1 MSRLTACVQ
10 RLPRRSALGRY
21 RCRVASLL
29 FSSFTGLGV
38 LLGVG
43 VADSASAQGAPA
55 GATTV
60 SGNLG
65 PSVRVGRIRDQANDV
80 LKLMSYTIIPD
91 VTTSSLSVK
100 STENDNASINMTQF
114 GGGFTVSKSVPVYL
128 EGNAA
133 YVRFDPKFLVEDG
146 AAERRLPVRW
156 NSVTVTGGVGWDFQ
170 IADEWVLRPIAMAT
184 VGRVFSD
191 LRAGAWYVG
200 RRTDTELDFLDG
212 GTLKAVG
219 FGGALMLDY
228 EHSRPD
234 EEKDLE
240 VRYTNVR
247 LRTKAENVESM
258 QSRTT
263 SESLSIWSRYRKPS
277 GLTAFQRPVRHVF
290 ELAYTDYLGHKNETL
305 GSGNLVSLGYGLE
318 LDLSAHDIFVSRA
331 RAVLRF
337 MRGEQVQ
344 GVSLGLAVSF

>member
-1 MSRLTACVQ
+1 MKIFVGKMKAISGWSFAAY
-10 RLPRRSALGRY
+10 PRR
-21 RCRVASLL
+21 RVAPWLLGSL
-29 FSSFTGLGV
+29 TGLGV
-38 LLGVG
+38 LGMAG
-43 VADSASAQGAPA
+43 SALAQGAP
-55 GATTV
+55 TTLP
-60 SGNLG
+60 GNLG
-65 PSVRVGRIRDQANDV
+65 PTVKVGSVKDQANAV

-100 STENDNASINMTQF
+100 NTETDDASINMTQF

-133 YVRFDPKFLVEDG
+133 YVRFDPKFLVAEG
-146 AAERRLPVRW
+146 SAERRLPVRW
-156 NSVTVTGGVGWDFQ
+156 NSVTATAGVGWDFQ

-191 LRAGAWYVG
+191 LKAGTILLS
-200 RRTDTELDFLDG
+200 RRTDTEVDFLDG

-247 LRTKAENVESM
+247 LRSHAEGFSSM
-258 QSRTT
+258 DSKTT
-263 SESLSIWSRYRKPS
+263 SESLSIWGRYRTPS
-277 GLTAFQRPVRHVF
+277 GMTAFDRPIRNVYEV
-290 ELAYTDYLGHKNETL
+290 AYTDYLGNENAIL

-318 LDLSAHDIFVSRA
+318 LDLSAHKVYVSRA

-337 MRGEQVQ
+337 MRGEHVQ

>member
-1 MSRLTACVQ
+1 MKRLVGRMKATSCWPTAQ
-10 RLPRRSALGRY
+10 QPRH
-21 RCRVASLL
+21 RVASWLL
-29 FSSFTGLGV
+29 SSLTGLGAFGMAETA
-38 LLGVG
+38 LGQG
-43 VADSASAQGAPA
+43 VP
-55 GATTV
+55 TTLP
-60 SGNLG
+60 GNLG
-65 PSVRVGRIRDQANDV
+65 PAVKVGSVKDQANNL
-80 LKLMSYTIIPD
+80 LKLMAYTIIPD

-100 STENDNASINMTQF
+100 SAESDDASINMTQF

-133 YVRFDPKFLVEDG
+133 YVRFDPKFLVADG
-146 AAERRLPVRW
+146 TAERRLPVRW
-156 NSVTVTGGVGWDFQ
+156 NSVTATAGVGWDFQ

-200 RRTDTELDFLDG
+200 RKTDTELDFLDG
-212 GTLKAVG
+212 GTLKAAG

-247 LRTKAENVESM
+247 LRSHAENFSSM
-258 QSRTT
+258 DSRAT
-263 SESLSIWSRYRKPS
+263 SESLSIWGRYRTPS
-277 GLTAFQRPVRHVF
+277 GMFAFDRPVRNVY
-290 ELAYTDYLGHKNETL
+290 EVAYTDYLGNKNTIL

-318 LDLSAHDIFVSRA
+318 LDLSAHKVYVSRA

-337 MRGEQVQ
+337 MRGEHVQ
-344 GVSLGLAVSF
+344 GVSLGLAASF